1 MDRIRY
7 FFFEILPFV
16 LEFIKMQ
23 RDEFFSGFKQVSL
36 AATIC
41 QIVTWARD
49 QDQSFSSR
57 GRTASSKDI
66 MPSLCN
72 AFGAFFG
79 LFEKVTLIFPFFYT
93 NNYSLLRTL
102 AEVFYY
108 VNYVNVNYSFKNS
121 TVDSQYLLF
130 LQDFFFRLKL
140 KQYM

>member
-57 GRTASSKDI
+57 GGTASSKDI

-108 VNYVNVNYSFKNS
+108 VNYVNVNYSVKTDS
-121 TVDSQYLLF
+121 TVDCKYLLYF
-130 LQDFFFRLKL
+130 LWVSRCFS
-140 KQYM
+140 